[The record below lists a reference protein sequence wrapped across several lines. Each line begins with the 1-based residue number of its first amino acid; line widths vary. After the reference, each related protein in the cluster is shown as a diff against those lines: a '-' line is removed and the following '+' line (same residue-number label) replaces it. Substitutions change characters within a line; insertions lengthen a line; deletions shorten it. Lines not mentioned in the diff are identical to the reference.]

1 MTCSTV
7 SSNSFQNM
15 HLQSVSVC
23 NISAVRYLVIMPELE
38 LLLLL
43 LLLLVIVVVV
53 VILLLLMLLL
63 LLLLLL
69 LGKFCNCFDLHFTTE
84 YIFKEIRAGI
94 HNTLTS

>member
-69 LGKFCNCFDLHFTTE
+69 GKFCNCFDLHFTTE
-84 YIFKEIRAGI
+84 YIFKEISAGI